1 MIDGDDKILLSGKN
15 ILISGVRKRLKKN
28 HNNSWIIDKIAIKK
42 THIHTSCWIT
52 VLYRV
57 MPHIM
62 RCINI
67 HGLLEELEV
76 DQLSPAACKGG
87 SYKSRHEVQ

>member
-42 THIHTSCWIT
+42 NTYIP
-52 VLYRV
+52 VV
-57 MPHIM
+57 
-62 RCINI
+62 
-67 HGLLEELEV
+67 G
-76 DQLSPAACKGG
+76 
-87 SYKSRHEVQ
+87 